1 MGSEYCVF
9 VSCFW
14 GGIPLLKITS
24 QKEVERVVSL
34 RNIPYLCRVFSHF
47 FQRERAAW

>member
-1 MGSEYCVF
+1 MGSEYGVWG
-9 VSCFW
+9 SCF

-34 RNIPYLCRVFSHF
+34 HNIPYLCSVLL
-47 FQRERAAW
+47 

>member
-1 MGSEYCVF
+1 MGSEYCVSGF
-9 VSCFW
+9 CF
-14 GGIPLLKITS
+14 GGVFPTWRLHQ

-47 FQRERAAW
+47 FQREFSAL